1 MLVPM
6 RCGRSSARRVMRKQ
20 GHARPR
26 ALARD
31 VRNQSA
37 RDTLFVVVP
46 RDCSGTC
53 DESSDG
59 YGHGLRHGAWDA
71 GVALLAHG
79 ATRAGMAA
87 THGHEHGC
95 RRSSRAGLLMNGA
108 SQQLTRAQGDALH
121 ERTAKKQSTAAQ
133 PRTGCGTTSCA
144 ATPADSCDC
153 IGGAILC
160 YGVGLIYRSGL
171 GSVSRA
177 GRCVEGRLP
186 C

>member
-26 ALARD
+26 ALARN

-59 YGHGLRHGAWDA
+59 LGLGLGHRHRHGL
-71 GVALLAHG
+71 
-79 ATRAGMAA
+79 
-87 THGHEHGC
+87 
-95 RRSSRAGLLMNGA
+95 
-108 SQQLTRAQGDALH
+108 
-121 ERTAKKQSTAAQ
+121 
-133 PRTGCGTTSCA
+133 
-144 ATPADSCDC
+144 
-153 IGGAILC
+153 
-160 YGVGLIYRSGL
+160 GL
-171 GSVSRA
+171 GGPKMRRKQFSAAGSHRGRADCHMLRLCLPQRLEPLSVHIALMAPLVRA
-177 GRCVEGRLP
+177 RWAKSIARSMLA
-186 C
+186 